1 VELTLVR
8 HGQSTANR
16 DSILQGQMDTQLS
29 ELGVR
34 QARQVGAWFR
44 AGAMTWDAAY
54 CSPLQRARDTA
65 RAITE
70 ELGWRESLEDP
81 DLQEIHMG
89 SLQGKSADLLRS
101 EYAAFYLRGI
111 EGVGDYSEFGG
122 ESYDDVQARVLR
134 FIGMLGERHR
144 AAEHRVL
151 VVSHGGFLFQLVKA
165 LVCQPVPRAA
175 MLRFGNCTVTHLKL
189 RERRGTYI
197 WEIEW
202 HLPVELLGG
211 EGGRGVSA
219 LLY

>member
-1 VELTLVR
+1 MELTLVR

-34 QARQVGAWFR
+34 QARQVGAWLR
-44 AGAMTWDAAY
+44 SQSVTWDAAY

-65 RAITE
+65 RAITDE
-70 ELGWRESLEDP
+70 FGRVESLEDP
-81 DLQEIHMG
+81 DLKEIHMG
-89 SLQGKSADLLRS
+89 SLQGQSAEVLKH
-101 EYAAFYLRGI
+101 EYAAFYQRGI

-122 ESYDDVQARVLR
+122 ESYDDVQTRVLR
-134 FIGMLGERHR
+134 FIRTLSERHR

-151 VVSHGGFLFQLVKA
+151 IVSHGGLLFQLAKA
-165 LVCQPVPRAA
+165 LVCQPVPRVA

-197 WEIEW
+197 GEIEW

-211 EGGRGVSA
+211 EASRGVSTV
-219 LLY
+219 LY